1 MTRLAG
7 WIMGSPLGAALV
19 TLLFGFSGVFSW
31 AAPVPVVLIT
41 LRSGL
46 AKAWMPLLVLCG
58 VVAMYVEQGEITLV
72 GIVIT
77 SLGAAV
83 VLGGRSS
90 LPMALM
96 IMTGIAIAFTMG
108 VAGFASGQLDSML
121 AQYRQAMELLVQPE
135 GAALPD
141 MTSALLLQLI
151 GIWVCI
157 TSVAN
162 LFVARSMQARLYNPG
177 GFREEFHGLRL
188 TPVYTALCLLPVLAA
203 EFWPGAEAVAGTGL
217 IPVMLAGLGLLHGVV
232 ARKRWGAGPLVV
244 TYLGLFL
251 MAPVVT
257 PLLLMAAMAD
267 SFFDFRQKL
276 A

>member
-1 MTRLAG
+1 MTRLAE
-7 WIMGSPLGAALV
+7 WIMGSPLRAALA
-19 TLLFGFSGVFSW
+19 TALFGLSGVFSW
-31 AAPVPVVLIT
+31 AAPIPVMLVT
-41 LRSGL
+41 LRMGL
-46 AKAWMPLLVLCG
+46 AKAVIPLLVLCAL
-58 VVAMYVEQGEITLV
+58 VVFHVQQGEVTLV

-96 IMTGIAIAFTMG
+96 ALTGISIVFTLGMS
-108 VAGFASGQLDSML
+108 GFASDQVESLL
-121 AQYRQAMELLVQPE
+121 AQYRQAMELLVQSE
-135 GAALPD
+135 GAALPG
-141 MTSALLLQLI
+141 MTPALLLQLI

-157 TSVAN
+157 TSAAN
-162 LFVARSMQARLYNPG
+162 LFAARSMQARLYNPG

-188 TPVYTALCLLPVLAA
+188 TPLQNALCLVPVLAA
-203 EFWPGAEAVAGTGL
+203 EFWPGAEAVAGVGL
-217 IPVMLAGLGLLHGVV
+217 LPVLMAGLGLLHGVA
-232 ARKRWGAGPLVV
+232 ARKQWGGGPLVV

-257 PLLLMAAMAD
+257 PLLLMAAVAD

>member
-7 WIMGSPLGAALV
+7 WIMASPLGAALL
-19 TLLFGFSGVFSW
+19 TLLFGMSGVLSW
-31 AAPVPVVLIT
+31 VAPVPVVLIT

-46 AKAWMPLLVLCG
+46 AKAWMPLLVLGG
-58 VVAMYVEQGEITLV
+58 VVGLYVDQGEISLV

-96 IMTGIAIAFTMG
+96 IMTGIAIAFTLG
-108 VAGFASGQLDSML
+108 VSGFASEQLDGML
-121 AQYRQAMELLVQPE
+121 AQYRQAMELLVQSE

-188 TPVYTALCLLPVLAA
+188 TPAYTALCLLPVLAA
-203 EFWPGAEAVAGTGL
+203 EIWPAAEAVAGIGL
-217 IPVMLAGLGLLHGVV
+217 IPVTLAGLGLVHGVA

-244 TYLGLFL
+244 IYLGLFL